1 MDERDHLAY
10 GDLWR
15 DLRVALVR
23 RWLTVVIVFIACL
36 FTGYG
41 ALNFVSERYEAQ
53 GRLLVKLGRENAEVP
68 LTVEKGSV
76 FSSGVQKEEI
86 NSYIQLFSSRVL
98 VEETVDEIGL
108 ERFDFRSPPPT
119 TVFQS
124 IKQGVKSAAKW
135 TRRQLNEV
143 LIVLDLRKRLTPR
156 EEIIQMVQKGLAV
169 MRERDSNVILTVMQ
183 LPDPQLA
190 KQVIEVMTDNYL
202 RRHIALRQNSDAWTV
217 LDQQTEAYQKE
228 IESLQVNA
236 SQVKR
241 KWDLSSVDEQRTQLL
256 SRLHALMRNADETYT
271 LIKSLE
277 HEQQLRRELLDQLPR
292 HSQSTESIQPNPLVD
307 LIKSQ
312 LADLQLERVRK
323 AGRYF
328 EDSEVV
334 QTIDRE
340 IQSLRELLAAEESTQ
355 VGEVQ
360 YRPHPLTED
369 FLEQI
374 EQTRVKLAG
383 LKPALELQ
391 EFQVAALKKEL
402 QNLNDGEDELR
413 MVDLQ
418 RQVTEQKY
426 FTYAT
431 RREEAR
437 IAQLFDAHRV
447 ANIAVLSEPAVGT
460 LPVYPRKMLIMGVTA
475 ATGLMLGMFVATL
488 LARRRPIIHSGED
501 LAEFQDIPVLG
512 VLRRHKERFEG

>member
-1 MDERDHLAY
+1 LNDQDHLAY

-23 RWLTVVIVFIACL
+23 RWLTVVIVFIASL
-36 FTGYG
+36 LAGYA
-41 ALNFVSERYEAQ
+41 ALDFVTERYEAQ

-76 FSSGVQKEEI
+76 YSSGVQKEEI
-86 NSYIQLFSSRVL
+86 NSYIRLFSSRVL
-98 VEETVDEIGL
+98 VEETVDQIGL
-108 ERFDFRSPPPT
+108 ERFEFRSPPPA

-124 IKQGVKSAAKW
+124 IKHGVKGAAKW

-143 LIVLDLRKRLTPR
+143 LIALDLRKRLTPR
-156 EEIIQMVQKGLAV
+156 EETIRMVQKGLDV
-169 MRERDSNVILTVMQ
+169 VRERDSNVILTLMQ

-202 RRHIALRQNSDAWTV
+202 RRHIALRQNADAWTV
-217 LDQQTEAYQKE
+217 LDEQTEAYQKE
-228 IESLQVNA
+228 IESLQANA
-236 SQVKR
+236 SQIKR
-241 KWDLSSVDEQRTQLL
+241 KWNLSSVDEQRAQLL
-256 SRLHALMRNADETYT
+256 SRLHALKKNADETHT
-271 LIKSLE
+271 LIERLM
-277 HEQQLRRELLDQLPR
+277 HEQQQRRELLEQLPR
-292 HSQSTESIQPNPLVD
+292 QSQAAESIEPNPLVES
-307 LIKSQ
+307 IKSR

-323 AGRYF
+323 VGRYF

-340 IQSLRELLAAEESTQ
+340 MQSLHELLSAEETTQ

-374 EQTRVKLAG
+374 EQTRVQLAG
-383 LKPALELQ
+383 LEPALELQ
-391 EFQVAALKKEL
+391 EAQVAALEKEL
-402 QNLNDGEDELR
+402 QDLNDGEDELR

-447 ANIAVLSEPAVGT
+447 ANIAVLSEPTVGT
-460 LPVYPRKMLIMGVTA
+460 LPVYPRKMLIMAVTA
-475 ATGLMLGMFVATL
+475 ATGLLLGTFVATL
-488 LARRRPIIHSGED
+488 LARRHPIIHGGED
-501 LAEFQDIPVLG
+501 MAEFQDIPVLG
-512 VLRRHKERFEG
+512 VLRRHAEPTR